1 MGNAHETSRIHG
13 AGWRLATRLA
23 QMSGRNHRCLMRPAH
38 RTPRHLT
45 KQAERAVLADLQ
57 TPLSIAKLC
66 RTLGVSDR
74 DLRRAYQEVHGMSP
88 LQYLRK
94 LKLSRAR
101 RALTSARSQSVTVTK
116 IATRFDF
123 REFGR
128 FSVQYRKMFG
138 ESPSATLRRALRVH
152 ARRRT
157 VH

>member
-1 MGNAHETSRIHG
+1 MRRREFMALAGGSQPVWRKCPVVIIG
-13 AGWRLATRLA
+13 ALCA
-23 QMSGRNHRCLMRPAH
+23 PAH

-74 DLRRAYQEVHGMSP
+74 YLRRAYQEVHGMPP
-88 LQYLRK
+88 LQYLRT

-101 RALTSARSQSVTVTK
+101 RALTSARSQSVTVSK
-116 IATRFDF
+116 IATRLGF

-128 FSVQYRKMFG
+128 FSVQYRK
-138 ESPSATLRRALRVH
+138 
-152 ARRRT
+152 
-157 VH
+157 